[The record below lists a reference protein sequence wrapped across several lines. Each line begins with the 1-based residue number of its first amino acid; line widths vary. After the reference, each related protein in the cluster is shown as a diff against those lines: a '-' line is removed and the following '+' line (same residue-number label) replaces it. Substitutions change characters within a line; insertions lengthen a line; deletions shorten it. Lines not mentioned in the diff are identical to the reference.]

1 VRIVLDYRPALRERT
16 GVGEYV
22 HGMASA
28 LRAQLDRDDSLVLFS
43 SSLRD
48 RLDRAA
54 VSGASTVDARIPV
67 RVLNYAWHRLAWP
80 PIETFTGPVDVVH
93 AAHPLMIPSR
103 SAVCAI
109 TVHDLDF
116 LDHPERTRA
125 EIRRDYPVLVPTHA
139 RRADLVVV
147 NSRYTATQVTDRLEV
162 PPDRI
167 VICRPGAPT
176 AARRSEPAELG
187 PILFIGTIEP
197 RKNLDVLFRAYARV
211 LAGRPGVPPLV
222 LAGGLVEQ
230 SDAILER
237 LDQAPL
243 AGNVRHVVYVNEP
256 ERRRLL
262 ERASMLVIPSLE
274 EGFGLPALEAMT
286 MGVPVIAS
294 RRGALPEVVGE
305 AGTLVDAVDDVA
317 FAAAIDALLA
327 DPARRRLHSD
337 AGVVRAREFS
347 WEDGAVRLMAA
358 YRAALAQKRG
368 TRSAEAGLGAKL

>member
-48 RLDRAA
+48 RLDRGA
-54 VSGASTVDARIPV
+54 VSGASTVDARVPV

-80 PIETFTGPVDVVH
+80 PVETFTGRADVVH
-93 AAHPLMIPSR
+93 AAHPLLIPSR
-103 SAVCAI
+103 SAVRVI

-125 EIRRDYPVLVPTHA
+125 EIRRDYPVLVPAHA

-147 NSRYTATQVTDRLEV
+147 NSRYTAAQVTSRLDV
-162 PPDRI
+162 PSDRI
-167 VICRPGAPT
+167 VVCRPGAPD
-176 AARRSEPAELG
+176 AGRRTEPLEAG

-197 RKNLDVLFRAYARV
+197 RKNLEVLFRAYARV
-211 LAGRPGVPPLV
+211 LAGRPGVPPLL

-230 SDAILER
+230 SGAILKNVNE
-237 LDQAPL
+237 APL
-243 AGNVRHVVYVNEP
+243 AGNVRHVGYVNEP

-294 RRGALPEVVGE
+294 RRGALPEVIGE
-305 AGTLVDAVDDVA
+305 AGTLVDALDDVA

-327 DPARRRLHSD
+327 DPARRRHHSD
-337 AGVVRAREFS
+337 AGVLRAREFS
-347 WEDGAVRLMAA
+347 WDDGAARLMAA